1 MISTAQT
8 LLSTLHSN
16 LSSLNGYICLA
27 PKTAVSPFFTYNLI
41 GSKDGRVKSF
51 TGDSRVYNV

>member
-16 LSSLNGYICLA
+16 LSSLNGYLCLA
-27 PKTAVSPFFTYNLI
+27 PKDAIYPLMTYNLI